1 VSTVGARDDEVRRP
15 GPLRWLWYA
24 VGGSLPARN
33 SRWVFQ
39 DTTAPNWAWR
49 HMARA
54 VVQML
59 IPIALVLLF
68 VPGPFWIRG
77 MAALGGLLIGLLFS
91 AAYMTETTENRLVRA
106 GYPSGTGQA
115 ARDEVSKVREARDT
129 ERRHAAAAKRAER
142 YRRRAG
148 Q

>member
-1 VSTVGARDDEVRRP
+1 MTEEPVADDVRRP
-15 GPLRWLWYA
+15 GVLRWVWYA
-24 VGGSLPARN
+24 VGGSLP
-33 SRWVFQ
+33 SRFGPWVLR

-54 VVQML
+54 VVQMS
-59 IPIALVLLF
+59 IPVALVLLL

-77 MAALGGLLIGLLFS
+77 MAALGGFLIGLLFS

-106 GYPSGTGQA
+106 GYPAGTGQA
-115 ARDEVSKVREARDT
+115 ARDETGKDREARDSA
-129 ERRHAAAAKRAER
+129 RRHAAAAKRAER